1 MILPDLK
8 ALEWAT
14 GLVHSVLS
22 PTPQI
27 RWPLLCS
34 RVGAEVW
41 VKHENHN
48 PTGAFKI
55 RGGIVYLEALKQR
68 ERGVSGVIAA
78 TRGNHG
84 QSIAFAAARLGVRAV
99 IIVPYGNSPEK
110 NAAMRAFG
118 ATLIE
123 HGRDFQEA
131 LEYASDLS
139 KTEHLHF
146 VPSFHETLVAG
157 VATYAIELFEAV
169 NSLDAVYVPIGLGSG
184 ICGVIAARNALGL
197 KTDIIGVTASNAP
210 AYARSFAEGQPVS
223 AEVEPTIADGMA
235 CRTPDA
241 RALETIREGVCRIVT
256 LDEPEIRM
264 AMRHLFTDTHNVA
277 EGAGA
282 SGLAALLK
290 EQDQMH
296 GRKVAVVQTGGNVD
310 RDVFANVLTTS

>member
-1 MILPDLK
+1 MILPDLS

-78 TRGNHG
+78 TRDNHG

-139 KTEHLHF
+139 VSRPVMRPRTRDLLQRDDRFRPKSNPRLRT
-146 VPSFHETLVAG
+146 AWR
-157 VATYAIELFEAV
+157 
-169 NSLDAVYVPIGLGSG
+169 
-184 ICGVIAARNALGL
+184 AARL
-197 KTDIIGVTASNAP
+197 T
-210 AYARSFAEGQPVS
+210 PV
-223 AEVEPTIADGMA
+223 
-235 CRTPDA
+235 
-241 RALETIREGVCRIVT
+241 L
-256 LDEPEIRM
+256 
-264 AMRHLFTDTHNVA
+264 
-277 EGAGA
+277 
-282 SGLAALLK
+282 
-290 EQDQMH
+290 
-296 GRKVAVVQTGGNVD
+296 
-310 RDVFANVLTTS
+310 